1 MLILDTNAILRYML
15 SDNLDMAIKVNEIIT
30 NNRVMVRY
38 EVIAEVVYVLEGVY
52 SLSRSKV
59 KDSINTF
66 LSVPNIETESKSVLL
81 LALEA
86 YADKDID
93 FVDCLLYA
101 FKALQGYDVFTFDK
115 KLNKLLNTI
124 VQD

>member
-15 SDNLDMAIKVNEIIT
+15 SDNLDMATKVNEIIT
-30 NNRVMVRY
+30 NNRVMIKY

-66 LSVPNIETESKSVLL
+66 LCVPNVETESKSVLL
-81 LALEA
+81 FALET
-86 YADKDID
+86 YADKNID

-124 VQD
+124 V

>member
-15 SDNLDMAIKVNEIIT
+15 SDNLDMATKVNEIIT
-30 NNRVMVRY
+30 NNSVMVRY
-38 EVIAEVVYVLEGVY
+38 EVVAEVVYVLEGVY
-52 SLSRSKV
+52 SLPRNKV

-66 LSVPNIETESKSVLL
+66 LSVPNVETESKSVLL
-81 LALEA
+81 LALET
-86 YADKDID
+86 YADKNID

-124 VQD
+124 V

>member
-15 SDNLDMAIKVNEIIT
+15 SDNLDMATKVNEIIN
-30 NNRVMVRY
+30 NNRVMIRY
-38 EVIAEVVYVLEGVY
+38 EVVAEVVYVLEGVY
-52 SLSRSKV
+52 SLSRSKI
-59 KDSINTF
+59 KDSINVF
-66 LSVPNIETESKSVLL
+66 LSVPNVETEAKSVLL
-81 LALEA
+81 LALET
-86 YADKDID
+86 YADKNID

-124 VQD
+124 V

>member
-15 SDNLDMAIKVNEIIT
+15 SDNLDMATKVNEIIT
-30 NNRVMVRY
+30 NNRVMARY
-38 EVIAEVVYVLEGVY
+38 EVVAEVVYVLEGVY
-52 SLSRSKV
+52 SLPRNKV

-66 LSVPNIETESKSVLL
+66 LSVPNVETESKSVLL
-81 LALEA
+81 LALET
-86 YADKDID
+86 YADKNID

-124 VQD
+124 V

>member
-15 SDNLDMAIKVNEIIT
+15 SDNLDMATKVNEIIT
-30 NNRVMVRY
+30 SNRVMVRY
-38 EVIAEVVYVLEGVY
+38 EVVAEVVYVLEGVY
-52 SLSRSKV
+52 SLPRSKV

-66 LSVPNIETESKSVLL
+66 LSVPNVETESKSVLL
-81 LALEA
+81 LALES
-86 YADKDID
+86 YADKNID

-124 VQD
+124 V